1 MGIHHLL
8 TGIIIKQIDNYIN
21 IIEVKNSTTTL
32 IKYRKQVNYETI
44 KRVVKYRGKQ
54 NKNILVY
61 PPPQRKLRSNS
72 KINRDIIQM
81 KDGLRLTS

>member
-61 PPPQRKLRSNS
+61 PPPPK
-72 KINRDIIQM
+72 KIKTKIQ
-81 KDGLRLTS
+81 KK